1 MITKVIIIILFIRCF
16 FFQDEKGLP
25 YVLPIVRKVEQ
36 EILNEKT
43 HNHEYMPFLGNPSI
57 NDAVIKLLLGKGC
70 EAVTS
75 GRAFSVQSIA
85 GTGALR
91 LGAEYLKQQGF
102 DFVCYSDPTWINHR
116 DIFLKAGFK
125 DVQPYPYWKYEEQ
138 RLDFDS
144 LLDFM
149 NQSLR

>member
-1 MITKVIIIILFIRCF
+1 MHHAWCLQILFF
-16 FFQDEKGLP
+16 KDEKGLP
-25 YVLPIVRKVEQ
+25 YVIPIVRKVEQ
-36 EILNEKT
+36 EILQEKS
-43 HNHEYMPFLGNPSI
+43 HNHEYMPFLGNQSI

-70 EAVTS
+70 EALTS

-91 LGAEYLKQQGF
+91 LGAEYLKQQRF
-102 DFVCYSDPTWINHR
+102 DSVCYSDPTWINHR

-125 DVQPYPYWKYEEQ
+125 DVQPYPYWKYERQ
-138 RLDFDS
+138 KLDFDG

-149 NQSLR
+149 KQSPR